1 MYSYEI
7 LPRPV
12 ELGSGWR
19 LRLLEDGVEVGG
31 GVFPPM
37 TEDFDDPAEALQAAF
52 LDAEGEAYDWLDSRD
67 TTVADPDAADPDAFE
82 LQRRRAAVE
91 FALANVGLSGLTIS
105 ETERDRMRRFV
116 DGAMGLDEFVKG
128 LPDDAKGKA

>member
-1 MYSYEI
+1 MNYSYEI

-19 LRLLEDGVEVGG
+19 LRLLENGVEVGG
-31 GVFPPM
+31 GVFPPS
-37 TEDFDDPAEALQAAF
+37 EFANHEVDALKLAYF
-52 LDAEGEAYDWLDSRD
+52 DAEDVAYDWLDSRD
-67 TTVADPDAADPDAFE
+67 TAVADPDVPE

-91 FALANVGLSGLTIS
+91 FALANVGLSGFTIS

-116 DGAMGLDEFVKG
+116 DGAMGLDEFVRG
-128 LPDDAKGKA
+128 LPDDAKGEA